1 MSSSSSDIARPR
13 DTSVD
18 QQQRYGA
25 SAYIDKSEYDAYKQS
40 TVNSTS
46 AANRGGAY
54 SNYSVDN
61 NNRYVQDVVDD
72 EYTPPTTITHDQSN
86 GQSQHMKS
94 SSTTSYSGLLVTFV
108 HH

>member
-1 MSSSSSDIARPR
+1 MSSSNSEVGRPR
-13 DTSVD
+13 DTSTD

-46 AANRGGAY
+46 ATNLGGAY

-72 EYTPPTTITHDQSN
+72 ECTPTTTYDQSN
-86 GQSQHMKS
+86 GQPQHMKS
-94 SSTTSYSGLLVTFV
+94 TSTTSYSGSKTTFV
-108 HH
+108 HC